1 MKREINQIFEYHGIK
16 YVVIEADDKYPYKCI
31 ECGFYNHAER
41 KCRGTLGVTGDC
53 RMRWRGDRKE
63 VIFKKLSK

>member
-16 YVVIEADDKYPYKCI
+16 YVVKEADDKYPYKCI
-31 ECGFYNHAER
+31 KCGFYNLAES
-41 KCRGTLGVTGDC
+41 KCRGILGVTGDC

-63 VIFKKLSK
+63 VIFKKL